1 MTDLGSPP
9 DELRDLLAAER
20 DVSAAERAAIRSKL
34 ATSIATPPAATTSLV
49 ASKALWLVA
58 GALVAA
64 GVWWYVT
71 RGPTQPPAD
80 APALAP
86 PTPVERI
93 DVPAS
98 AVQPAPAPPPPPAPA
113 PDPKAAAPAEP
124 SQADLLAQA
133 WQALGKNDPSATL
146 QLLDTDRRLHPDG
159 ALSEEREAM
168 HVQALAAAGHMVEAR
183 TEAEAFRARYPHSVH
198 RAAIDKVVPP

>member
-9 DELRDLLAAER
+9 DELRELLAAER
-20 DVSAAERAAIRSKL
+20 DVSAADRAAIRAKL
-34 ATSIATPPAATTSLV
+34 ATSIAAPPAATTSLV
-49 ASKALWLVA
+49 ASKGLWLVA
-58 GALVAA
+58 GTLVAA
-64 GVWWYVT
+64 GIWWYVT
-71 RGPTQPPAD
+71 RGPAQPPTSP
-80 APALAP
+80 PAVAP

-93 DVPAS
+93 DVHAS
-98 AVQPAPAPPPPPAPA
+98 AVQPAPAPPPAPAPA
-113 PDPKAAAPAEP
+113 PDLKTVAPAEP
-124 SQADLLAQA
+124 SQADLLARA
-133 WQALGKNDPSATL
+133 WQALGTGDATTTL

-159 ALSEEREAM
+159 ALTEEREAM

>member
-20 DVSAAERAAIRSKL
+20 DVSAADRAAIRTRL
-34 ATSIATPPAATTSLV
+34 ATSIAAPPAATTSLV
-49 ASKALWLVA
+49 ASKALWFVA

-71 RGPTQPPAD
+71 RGPSQPPSE

-93 DVPAS
+93 DVHQATV
-98 AVQPAPAPPPPPAPA
+98 APAPAPPPAPA
-113 PDPKAAAPAEP
+113 PDREAPAAAP

-133 WQALGKNDPSATL
+133 WQALGKNDPTATL